1 MKKMAE
7 QYELK
12 QVRVYLKEATPL
24 YSNEEIHSPES
35 AIRVMSDAL
44 AGMDREYCCVVNLDH
59 RHRPINFNIVSI
71 GDASSAI
78 VPIQNVFKTAIASSA
93 TNIILVHNHP
103 SGVLEPSRQDELI
116 TEKLIYAG
124 KLMDINVVDHVI
136 VGGTEGKYYSFKE
149 EADFLFEA
157 PLKLGDE
164 IVSDRKSMKDQL
176 KEITD
181 RLEAGI
187 EEIFTSDNYKNYLS
201 TMAKFH
207 KYSFNNTLLI
217 ALQNPE
223 ATLVAGYDAW
233 KRKFHRH
240 VKKGEK
246 AIKIIAPMTFKGT
259 QEVEKVDPVTQEIIL
274 NARGEP
280 ETEKKEF
287 SYQRFKVSNVF
298 DYAQTE
304 GEPIPTLE
312 VPELTG
318 DQKGFDVFMEAVMK
332 VSPVPIRFDD
342 IPGEARGY
350 YDNAAKEIVIRK
362 GMSEIQ
368 TIKTAVHELA
378 HSICHDRDLLQAAG
392 EKKDRVTM
400 ELEAESVAFCVCSFL
415 KLDQDVGD
423 YSFPYIAGWAADR
436 DRNVLRESMDLIR
449 TTSGNIIDGMSEVF
463 KEYGLMKGQDLDQD
477 QVNDFF
483 EIYQIDPDGPANDR
497 MFLGSEYLAS
507 HGIPIIPE
515 HYRQVYKG
523 TLDPGTGLDDLYER
537 FNLDRPEDFKG
548 HSLSVGDVVVISR
561 DGNIQASFVDIIGF
575 KDLPEFLPTA
585 GREKTAVQ
593 AITENKEKQS
603 KVQEQK
609 SMPERKEAAVRL

>member
-1 MKKMAE
+1 MPQ

-12 QVRVYLKEATPL
+12 QVRIYLKEATPL
-24 YSNEEIHSPES
+24 YSNEEINSPDS

-44 AGMDREYCCVVNLDH
+44 AGMDREYCCVVNLDS

-71 GDASSAI
+71 GDANSAI
-78 VPIQNVFKTAIASSA
+78 VPIQNVFKSAIASSA
-93 TNIILVHNHP
+93 AGIILLHNHP
-103 SGVLEPSRQDELI
+103 SGVLEPSREDTLI

-124 KLMDINVVDHVI
+124 KLMDINIVDHVI

-157 PLKLGDE
+157 PLKLGE
-164 IVSDRKSMKDQL
+164 NIVADRKSMKDQL

-187 EEIFTSDNYKNYLS
+187 EDVFTSENYRAYLT
-201 TMAKFH
+201 TMAKFT

-217 ALQNPE
+217 ALQNPD

-259 QEVEKVDPVTQEIIL
+259 QEVEKVDPVTQEIML

-298 DYAQTE
+298 DYSQTE
-304 GEPIPTLE
+304 GEPVPTLE
-312 VPELTG
+312 VPELSG
-318 DQKGFDVFMEAVMK
+318 NQKNFDVFMEAVKK
-332 VSPVPIRFDD
+332 VSPVPIRFDAVS
-342 IPGEARGY
+342 GEAKGY

-368 TIKTAVHELA
+368 TIKTAVHELG
-378 HSICHDRDLLQAAG
+378 HSLCHDRDFLQAAG

-400 ELEAESVAFCVCSFL
+400 ELEAESIAFCVCSFL
-415 KLDQDVGD
+415 KLDHDVGD

-449 TTSGNIIDGMSEVF
+449 TTSGTIIDGMTEVF
-463 KEYGLMKGQDLDQD
+463 KEYGLMKGQDLDHD

-483 EIYQIDPDGPANDR
+483 EIYQIDPDGPAKDR
-497 MFLGSEYLAS
+497 MFLGSDYLAS
-507 HGIPIIPE
+507 HGIPVTGE
-515 HYRQVYKG
+515 GYRQVYRDS
-523 TLDPGTGLDDLYER
+523 LDPGTGFEDIYKR
-537 FNLDRPEDFKG
+537 FNLDRPDDFTG
-548 HSLSVGDVVVISR
+548 HSLSVGDVVVLSR
-561 DGNIQASFVDIIGF
+561 NGSRQAGFVDIIGF
-575 KDLPEFLPTA
+575 KELPDFRPGT
-585 GREKTAVQ
+585 GVEKTAVITADKKAEEQ
-593 AITENKEKQS
+593 MKQLKIRAIKEI
-603 KVQEQK
+603 
-609 SMPERKEAAVRL
+609 KEAAVRL